1 MKITRTSQVYESFRT
16 KSVSGMF
23 DVPEQR
29 EISHTWDAQL
39 PIDTKPWR
47 IGLIVGPSGSG
58 KTSIASEVFKDC
70 YVSGFDWPAKQS
82 MLDGFDAHLSVK
94 DIVECLSSVGLSSPP
109 HWLKPY
115 AHLSTGQRFR
125 ADLARA
131 CLSGKS
137 RIAIDEFTSVVDRD
151 VAKVC
156 CAALAKTLRRRKE
169 PQLVAISCHFDIIDW
184 LQPDW
189 IFDVAALDF
198 KWRRLRQ
205 RPGIKLC
212 ICESDVRAWKVFKG
226 HHYLSADIHKASAC
240 YTAFW
245 QDKPVAFTAVLH
257 FPHPRVR
264 NFKREHRTVV
274 LPDYQG
280 VGIGNAMSET
290 IAQHYTQHGYRYI
303 SLTSHPSMI
312 WHRQRSALWAAT
324 RVSGR
329 ANAVGR
335 TAATAT
341 KNKVSRDRLSVA
353 WEYVG

>member
-1 MKITRTSQVYESFRT
+1 
-16 KSVSGMF
+16 MF
-23 DVPEQR
+23 DCHLDTIAHE
-29 EISHTWDAQL
+29 WDANL
-39 PIDTKPWR
+39 PLSDKPWR
-47 IGLIVGPSGSG
+47 IGLLVGPSGSG
-58 KTSIASEVFKDC
+58 KTSVASALFSDC
-70 YVSGFDWPAKQS
+70 YTTGYAWPADGAIV
-82 MLDGFDAHLSVK
+82 DGFDAHLAVK

-115 AHLSTGQRFR
+115 AHLSTGQKFR

-131 CLSGKS
+131 LLSGKP
-137 RIAIDEFTSVVDRD
+137 RVCVDEFTSVVDRD
-151 VAKVC
+151 VARVC
-156 CAALAKTLRRRKE
+156 CAALAKAIRHRKE
-169 PQLVAISCHFDIIDW
+169 PQLVAVSCHSDIIDW

-189 IFDVAALDF
+189 IFDVATGAF
-198 KWRRLRQ
+198 KWRSIRR
-205 RPGIKLC
+205 RPVIKLD
-212 ICESDVRAWKVFKG
+212 ICESGVSAWQVFKG

-245 QDKPVAFTAVLH
+245 DSKPVAFTAVLH

-280 VGIGNAMSET
+280 VGIGNAMSE
-290 IAQHYTQHGYRYI
+290 AVAEHYTSQGYRYI

-324 RVSGR
+324 RIQGR

-341 KNKVSRDRLSVA
+341 KNRVSRSRLSVA
-353 WEYVG
+353 WEYVGRQ